1 VITLCSPG
9 LSSHPQALIVIT
21 SGLIAI
27 LIADADALEVLA
39 K

>member
-1 VITLCSPG
+1 
-9 LSSHPQALIVIT
+9 LIVIT